1 MISTPPFKLA
11 RHMILA
17 ACLWATV
24 LQAQIFELEI
34 QPILATG
41 PKFSSPEKK
50 SSASSEIQRLD
61 FLLSKLALQRADG
74 TWLESADWFAFYSL
88 EKGRLKARAE
98 GIPAGKYTAIRFDVG
113 LPPEAD
119 QSDPNQRPVD
129 HALHPDV
136 CGLHWGWQGGYV
148 FMALEGR
155 WGRPDASQGGFSYH
169 LAKAPNAVHV
179 VIPVDFQGGGPLTVK
194 LRLDASRL
202 LQGVDFAHHG
212 TSTHSRD
219 GDPLV
224 PLLRKNI
231 EQAFSLQAVHYDLYQ
246 TATSIKPTLSSASA
260 PSEFYNL
267 AITSRFPQVSLPAD
281 NPLTRQGVALGEAL
295 FHDPRLSINNS
306 QSCASCHQR
315 NVAFADSR
323 KFSLGA
329 EGQLGKR
336 QAMPLFNLAWEQ
348 AFFWDGRAK
357 TLREQVLLPIQDK
370 HEMNETLER
379 VVTKIA
385 DQKEAFLAAF
395 GTADITPEL
404 IAKALEQYL
413 LSLISQESRFDRAVR
428 KVAHLTEEE
437 KRGLQLFVTEFD
449 PSRGL
454 RGADCFHCH
463 GGTLFTDHQFKNNGL
478 DLIPSD
484 LGRMQVTGLEADKG
498 KFKTPSLRNIAVTAP
513 YMHDG
518 RFTTLEEVVEHYST
532 GVQRSENLDPNL
544 AKHPDAGLQLTKEEK
559 QALVA
564 FLKTL
569 TDEDFIASPA
579 PSELAHRP

>member
-1 MISTPPFKLA
+1 MISLSPYKLTL
-11 RHMILA
+11 ILSA
-17 ACLWATV
+17 MACLWVTV
-24 LQAQIFELEI
+24 LQAQVFELDI
-34 QPILATG
+34 QPVLPSGSKAN
-41 PKFSSPEKK
+41 SEKTN
-50 SSASSEIQRLD
+50 SSAYEIQRLD
-61 FLLSKLALQRADG
+61 FLLSKLALQREDG
-74 TWLESADWFAFYSL
+74 TWLESADWFAFYSM

-98 GIPAGKYTAIRFDVG
+98 GIPAGKFTAIRFNVG
-113 LPPEAD
+113 LPQEAD
-119 QSDPNQRPVD
+119 LSDPNQRPVD

-202 LQGVDFAHHG
+202 FQGVDFAHHG

-224 PLLRKNI
+224 SLLRKNI

-267 AITSRFPQVSLPAD
+267 AITNRFPQPSLPSD

-315 NVAFADSR
+315 SAAFADSR
-323 KFSLGA
+323 KLSLGA

-336 QAMPLFNLAWEQ
+336 QAMPLFNLAWEP

-370 HEMNETLER
+370 HEMNEKMER
-379 VVTKIA
+379 AVAKIA
-385 DQKEAFLAAF
+385 DQKEAFFAVF
-395 GTADITPEL
+395 GTTEITAEF

-449 PSRGL
+449 PARGL

-484 LGRMQVTGLEADKG
+484 FGRMEVTGLVADRG
-498 KFKTPSLRNIAVTAP
+498 KFKTPSLRNIAATAP

-518 RFTTLEEVVEHYST
+518 RFATLEEVVEHYST
-532 GVQRSENLDPNL
+532 RVQRSENLDPNL

-569 TDEDFIASPA
+569 TDEDFIAPQA
-579 PSELAHRP
+579 PSKVAQQP